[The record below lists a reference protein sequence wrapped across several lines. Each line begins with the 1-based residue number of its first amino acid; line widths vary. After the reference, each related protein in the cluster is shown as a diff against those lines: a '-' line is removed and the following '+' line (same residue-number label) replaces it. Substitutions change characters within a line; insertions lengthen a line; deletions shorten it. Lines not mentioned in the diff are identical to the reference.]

1 MSSPS
6 ALLRIN
12 SVETSLTPGIL
23 RMRDSS
29 TEPVLSEV
37 EGLQMTEG
45 AKKVLVCCGTSLSN
59 TPSMS
64 VPVVPEEQG
73 EQNARAGKLL

>member
-29 TEPVLSEV
+29 TMV
-37 EGLQMTEG
+37 GMTEG
-45 AKKVLVCCGTSLSN
+45 AKKVLVCGGTSLSN